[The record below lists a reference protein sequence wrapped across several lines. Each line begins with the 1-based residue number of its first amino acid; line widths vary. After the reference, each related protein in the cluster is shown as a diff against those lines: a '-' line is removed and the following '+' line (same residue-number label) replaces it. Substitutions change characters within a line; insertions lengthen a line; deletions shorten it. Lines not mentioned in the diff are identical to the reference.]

1 MASTAKA
8 IYVAIMTAAAFRFA
22 GLPSRAL
29 ALSPASAITW
39 LGIILLAKMTLMGIR
54 MRSAEAQLGFFFLPD
69 EELEGYHRCDG
80 ERGYDGNEVGRSLLQ
95 SVRHEFG
102 EYHPDHS
109 PSRKPK
115 ANR

>member
-8 IYVAIMTAAAFRFA
+8 IYVAIMTAVAFRFA
-22 GLPSRAL
+22 GLPSRTL
-29 ALSPASAITW
+29 ALSRASALTW
-39 LGIILLAKMTLMGIR
+39 LGIILLAKMPLRGIK
-54 MRSAEAQLGFFFLPD
+54 MRSAEAQLGFFSLPD